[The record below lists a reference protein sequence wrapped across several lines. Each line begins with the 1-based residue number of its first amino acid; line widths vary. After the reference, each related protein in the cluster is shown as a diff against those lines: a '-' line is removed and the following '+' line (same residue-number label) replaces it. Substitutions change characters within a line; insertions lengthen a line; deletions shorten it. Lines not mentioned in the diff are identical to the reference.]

1 MPMKFQATGISAAIQ
16 VVDRFRRSLT
26 NHSGLK
32 ARLDLAV
39 TRRNS
44 QVFIPEDSGRLA
56 DSLRQLGHPDQRSSL
71 TSSNGGRSFT
81 YNFGT
86 AVPYAKYQQ
95 HRIRPIPPRR
105 IRTAYE
111 RYLEGK

>member
-1 MPMKFQATGISAAIQ
+1 MPMKFQTTGISAAAQ

-26 NHSGLK
+26 SHKGLK
-32 ARLDLAV
+32 AQLDLAV

-44 QVFIPEDSGRLA
+44 QVHIPEDTGRLA

-71 TSSNGGRSFT
+71 KSANGGRSFT
-81 YNFGT
+81 YSFGT
-86 AVPYAKYQQ
+86 SVKYAKYQQ

-111 RYLEGK
+111 RYLEG